1 MAGLLLCA
9 FFLLG
14 VMTGFSEPGRRVAL
28 RAKLLVEGWA
38 DRAIASLGP
47 LRHAAG
53 HFDQSIVPVEALLH
67 LRHPSQKPVAKAA
80 PAIAHSPA
88 RDDTIAI
95 VERGDGFY
103 ALHGDGEIR
112 GPVSPSQQPDLPILS
127 GPGAQNALAGELLD
141 DAAQL
146 VRAEAQLSSLVSEM
160 RVADDRSASFFLD
173 RARME
178 IVVDLDQEQ
187 AELRRANE
195 VLKRWQG
202 RERLIAMLDMTTPG
216 MAIVR
221 LKTEL
226 PRPDKR
232 APELAHKPA
241 AAHRRVRIAER
252 GR

>member
-28 RAKLLVEGWA
+28 RTKLLIEGWA
-38 DRAIASLGP
+38 DRALASLGSM
-47 LRHAAG
+47 RRG
-53 HFDQSIVPVEALLH
+53 HLDQSIAPVEALLRIGH
-67 LRHPSQKPVAKAA
+67 QSPPQVANPA
-80 PAIAHSPA
+80 PAIVRAPAH
-88 RDDTIAI
+88 DDTIAI

-103 ALHGDGEIR
+103 ALHSNGEMR

-127 GPGAQNALAGELLD
+127 GPGAQNALAPDLLD
-141 DAAQL
+141 DAALL

-160 RVADDRSASFFLD
+160 RLADGRCASFFLD

-178 IVVDLDQEQ
+178 IVVDLDQQQ

-226 PRPDKR
+226 PQPDKR
-232 APELAHKPA
+232 AAELAHKAA
-241 AAHRRVRIAER
+241 AAHRRVRVAER